1 MTENGR
7 CSVIGCALVLKLYL
21 ITCGYFIRYAV
32 IVGVSH
38 TIAVV
43 EDTEFS
49 WLNFFK
55 NAGIPD
61 DDAVQ

>member
-1 MTENGR
+1 MDILLQCVG
-7 CSVIGCALVLKLYL
+7 
-21 ITCGYFIRYAV
+21 

-43 EDTEFS
+43 DDTEFS